1 LLVERQ
7 ANPYRPGFNQAPTVL
22 AGRGD
27 VLDAAREALE
37 VAAIDGRT
45 PRPLVVVGS
54 RGLGKTVL
62 LGEIGEIAATE
73 HGWPTV
79 YVEVRPDVVFTAQLI
94 ERVEA
99 VTEALRDPAR
109 DRRFMVQT
117 FSGKAAVAGVGAE
130 ISVVRRN
137 QPGAPNDLG
146 LERALLAAC
155 TAATERGTGVVVAID
170 ETQAA
175 RRRDLGELAA
185 VLQQHVPDNWPLVV
199 VVAGLPSVR
208 DVERSVT
215 YLERGEWHELGMLER
230 ADTLLALTGPAQAA
244 GRPLDTAAA
253 GILADASG
261 GYPYAV
267 QVMGHH
273 AWRASHGAARVTV
286 RHATDA
292 LPRAERDL
300 AAGLYAGRWEGASPK
315 ERDYLR
321 AVASFLESGDKATS
335 GAVAAR
341 LGSTTR
347 DLSYLRD
354 RLLKKGTLV
363 ASGGEL
369 TFPVPGMA
377 AWVAGRS

>member
-1 LLVERQ
+1 M
-7 ANPYRPGFNQAPTVL
+7 L

-37 VAAIDGRT
+37 VAAVDGRT

-54 RGLGKTVL
+54 RGVGKTVL

-73 HGWPTV
+73 HGWPTI
-79 YVEVRPDVVFTAQLI
+79 YVEVRPDVGFIAQLI
-94 ERVEA
+94 ERFEA

-109 DRRFMVQT
+109 DRRFMVQA

-130 ISVVRRN
+130 FSVIRRN
-137 QPGAPNDLG
+137 PPRPPSDLG
-146 LERALLAAC
+146 LERALAAAC
-155 TAATERGTGVVVAID
+155 TAATQRDAGVVVAID
-170 ETQAA
+170 EIQAA

-185 VLQQHVPDNWPLVV
+185 VLQQHVPDDWPLVV

-208 DVERSVT
+208 DAERSVT

-230 ADTLLALTGPAQAA
+230 ADTLLALTGPARSA
-244 GRPLDTAAA
+244 GRPLDADAA
-253 GILADASG
+253 GVLADASG

-273 AWRASHGAARVTV
+273 AWRASHGAARIAV

-292 LPRAERDL
+292 LLRAERDL

-315 ERDYLR
+315 ERDYLL
-321 AVASFLESGDKATS
+321 AVANLLESGEKATS
-335 GAVAAR
+335 GAVAAL

>member
-1 LLVERQ
+1 MKRR

-37 VAAIDGRT
+37 VAAVDGRT

-54 RGLGKTVL
+54 RGVGKTVL
-62 LGEIGEIAATE
+62 LGEIGEIAAAG

-79 YVEVRPDVVFTAQLI
+79 YVEVRPDAGFIAQLV
-94 ERVEA
+94 ERCEA
-99 VTEALRDPAR
+99 MTEALRDPAR
-109 DRRFMVQT
+109 DRTFIVQT

-130 ISVVRRN
+130 LSVVRRTR
-137 QPGAPNDLG
+137 PIPPSDLG
-146 LERALLAAC
+146 LERALAAAC
-155 TAATERGTGVVVAID
+155 IAATERGAGVVVAID
-170 ETQAA
+170 EVQAA

-208 DVERSVT
+208 DAERSVT
-215 YLERGEWHELGMLER
+215 YLERGEWHELGMLGR
-230 ADTLLALTGPAQAA
+230 ADTLLALTGPARTA
-244 GRPLDTAAA
+244 GRPLAKDAA
-253 GILADASG
+253 GVLADASG

-273 AWRASHGAARVTV
+273 AWRASHGVARIAL
-286 RHATDA
+286 RHATEA

-315 ERDYLR
+315 ERDYLL
-321 AVASFLESGDKATS
+321 AVASLLESGEKATS
-335 GAVAAR
+335 GIVAAR

-369 TFPVPGMA
+369 SFPVPGMA
-377 AWVAGRS
+377 RWVAGRS